1 MSFLDQFMD
10 KWDLLVKKMQP
21 TLKKVGHICKLVG
34 LKLEAA
40 FNYVSKFRK
49 IFLAVPVAVAAVA
62 LALNNL
68 AKLPVLVGL
77 NLQANGEFGVQLMR
91 EVAVLGPMAVT
102 ALCLILMF
110 CSKRTLTPWLVSV
123 FSLAVPVVIL
133 LTNTFPA

>member
-1 MSFLDQFMD
+1 MNFMDQFMD
-10 KWDLLVKKMQP
+10 RWNVLVKKMRP
-21 TLKKVGHICKLVG
+21 TLKKTGRICKTIG

-40 FNYVSKFRK
+40 LQYIAKFRK
-49 IFLAVPVAVAAVA
+49 IFLAVPVAVAAVL

-68 AKLPVLVGL
+68 AKLPVLVGI

-110 CSKRTLTPWLVSV
+110 CSKRVLTPWLVSV
-123 FSLAVPVVIL
+123 FSLAVPVLIL
-133 LTNTFPA
+133 LTNSFPA

>member
-1 MSFLDQFMD
+1 MNFMDQFMD
-10 KWDLLVKKMQP
+10 HWNALIEKMRP
-21 TLKKVGHICKLVG
+21 TLRKTGSICKMIG

-49 IFLAVPVAVAAVA
+49 IFLAVPVAVAAVV

-68 AKLPVLVGL
+68 AKLPVLVGI

-110 CSKRTLTPWLVSV
+110 CSKRVLTPWLVSV
-123 FSLAVPVVIL
+123 FSLAVPVAIL

>member
-1 MSFLDQFMD
+1 MNFMD
-10 KWDLLVKKMQP
+10 RFMVRWNVTVKKMQP
-21 TLKKVGHICKLVG
+21 TLQKLGHICRIVG

-49 IFLAVPVAVAAVA
+49 IFLAVPVAVAAVV

-68 AKLPVLVGL
+68 AKLPVLVGI
-77 NLQANGEFGVQLMR
+77 NLQSNGEFGVQMMR

-123 FSLAVPVVIL
+123 FSLALPVLIL